1 MGVPNF
7 QLSQGKIKWK
17 KIHARKLI
25 LKIFMLWPKKNNEN
39 ENEKKFPRLENPPH
53 PPPPHNPHNVS
64 NGPSLRNQRYGYFLR
79 SAINEVWRHK
89 YSTTLKLKIQGW
101 KNFLGSVLEL
111 FTELD
116 KLLRCSSSIKS
127 FSLV

>member
-39 ENEKKFPRLENPPH
+39 ENEKKFPRLENPP
-53 PPPPHNPHNVS
+53 PPPPP
-64 NGPSLRNQRYGYFLR
+64 PTTPIMFLMVR
-79 SAINEVWRHK
+79 P
-89 YSTTLKLKIQGW
+89 
-101 KNFLGSVLEL
+101 
-111 FTELD
+111 
-116 KLLRCSSSIKS
+116 
-127 FSLV
+127 

>member
-39 ENEKKFPRLENPPH
+39 EKTFLRPENPP
-53 PPPPHNPHNVS
+53 PPPNNPHNVS
-64 NGPSLRNQRYGYFLR
+64 DGPSLRNQRYG
-79 SAINEVWRHK
+79 
-89 YSTTLKLKIQGW
+89 
-101 KNFLGSVLEL
+101 
-111 FTELD
+111 
-116 KLLRCSSSIKS
+116 
-127 FSLV
+127 

>member
-39 ENEKKFPRLENPPH
+39 EKKFLRLENH
-53 PPPPHNPHNVS
+53 PPPPNNPHNVS
-64 NGPSLRNQRYGYFLR
+64 DGPSLRNQRYG
-79 SAINEVWRHK
+79 
-89 YSTTLKLKIQGW
+89 
-101 KNFLGSVLEL
+101 
-111 FTELD
+111 
-116 KLLRCSSSIKS
+116 
-127 FSLV
+127 

>member
-39 ENEKKFPRLENPPH
+39 EKKFLRLENSPH
-53 PPPPHNPHNVS
+53 PPPPPQ
-64 NGPSLRNQRYGYFLR
+64 PP
-79 SAINEVWRHK
+79 
-89 YSTTLKLKIQGW
+89 
-101 KNFLGSVLEL
+101 
-111 FTELD
+111 
-116 KLLRCSSSIKS
+116 
-127 FSLV
+127 

>member
-39 ENEKKFPRLENPPH
+39 EKKFLRPENPT
-53 PPPPHNPHNVS
+53 PPPPPNNPHNVS
-64 NGPSLRNQRYGYFLR
+64 DGPSLGNQRYG
-79 SAINEVWRHK
+79 
-89 YSTTLKLKIQGW
+89 
-101 KNFLGSVLEL
+101 
-111 FTELD
+111 
-116 KLLRCSSSIKS
+116 
-127 FSLV
+127 

>member
-39 ENEKKFPRLENPPH
+39 EKKFLRPENPP
-53 PPPPHNPHNVS
+53 PPPQQSP
-64 NGPSLRNQRYGYFLR
+64 
-79 SAINEVWRHK
+79 
-89 YSTTLKLKIQGW
+89 
-101 KNFLGSVLEL
+101 
-111 FTELD
+111 
-116 KLLRCSSSIKS
+116 
-127 FSLV
+127 

>member
-39 ENEKKFPRLENPPH
+39 EKKFLRPENPP
-53 PPPPHNPHNVS
+53 PPPNNPHNVS
-64 NGPSLRNQRYGYFLR
+64 DGPSLRNQRYG
-79 SAINEVWRHK
+79 
-89 YSTTLKLKIQGW
+89 
-101 KNFLGSVLEL
+101 
-111 FTELD
+111 
-116 KLLRCSSSIKS
+116 
-127 FSLV
+127 